1 MDTQKYNQIVDNVVS
16 WFYKIHIHGKELIE
30 VDLRDLI
37 RYYENK
43 NEALEKE
50 VEKLEDKIDE
60 LEDEIND
67 LEDDFEEFGDFK
79 TLQKKRMKGW
89 LKWNTYT

>member
-1 MDTQKYNQIVDNVVS
+1 MDTRKYNQIVDNVVS
-16 WFYKIHIHGKELIE
+16 GFYQLHNHGKELIE

-67 LEDDFEEFGDFK
+67 LEDDFEEYGDFK
-79 TLQKKRMKGW
+79 ARRKKRMKEW
-89 LKWNTYT
+89 LK